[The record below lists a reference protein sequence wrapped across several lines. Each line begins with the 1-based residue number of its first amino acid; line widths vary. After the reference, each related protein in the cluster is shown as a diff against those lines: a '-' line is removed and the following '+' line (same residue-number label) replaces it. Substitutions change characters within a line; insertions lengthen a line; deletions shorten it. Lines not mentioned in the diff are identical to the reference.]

1 LKLAPDQGGCH
12 GRAVNRPSNFPRAGG
27 ALLAAAILI
36 GVVAGIVLRQPSL
49 GFLAGLG
56 AGLLLLAAVW
66 LRDRGRRS

>member
-1 LKLAPDQGGCH
+1 MD
-12 GRAVNRPSNFPRAGG
+12 RPSNFPRAGG

-49 GFLAGLG
+49 GFLAGLA

-66 LRDRGRRS
+66 LRDRGPRG